1 MDDATAET
9 AARKVVERLKASS
22 INFLALDF
30 DLTVLDIHTGGRW
43 SGAPADLATH
53 IRPLFNQLIPQ
64 ASTSGVHVAV
74 VTFSPQTAMIR
85 EVLRTRFGELG
96 ERIPI
101 RGEDGTWHYTGSG
114 ELRGKQGHMASAV
127 SELRERSPGEEFLKR
142 TTLLVDDDRNNIEVA
157 LSSGVKAVWLDP
169 RNPDSVLEGLLQV

>member
-1 MDDATAET
+1 MEQCPHPGSMDDATAET

-64 ASTSGVHVAV
+64 ASTSGGALHVHAC
-74 VTFSPQTAMIR
+74 P
-85 EVLRTRFGELG
+85 
-96 ERIPI
+96 
-101 RGEDGTWHYTGSG
+101 RG
-114 ELRGKQGHMASAV
+114 
-127 SELRERSPGEEFLKR
+127 
-142 TTLLVDDDRNNIEVA
+142 
-157 LSSGVKAVWLDP
+157 
-169 RNPDSVLEGLLQV
+169 GLA